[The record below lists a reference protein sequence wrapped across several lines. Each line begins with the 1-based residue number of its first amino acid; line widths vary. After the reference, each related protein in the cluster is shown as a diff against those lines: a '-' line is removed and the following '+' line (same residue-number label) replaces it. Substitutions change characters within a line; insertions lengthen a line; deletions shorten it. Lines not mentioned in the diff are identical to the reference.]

1 MAEQSVLSGLVNRS
15 ATGGPSATHQSVE
28 RVDRPA
34 IGGRLLDQRSAVTNG
49 QRLFVRRTGGD
60 GRGPW
65 ARRMRDVIELHISD
79 LGGIEAASE
88 AEKSI
93 IRRAATLTIELERL
107 EAKFSTLPQGP
118 RDNDLDMY
126 QRCSNS
132 LRRLLESIGIQRRP
146 RDVTPSLEGFLAKLE
161 KTDE

>member
-1 MAEQSVLSGLVNRS
+1 MDGQTDENRLGVGGLSEGR
-15 ATGGPSATHQSVE
+15 
-28 RVDRPA
+28 RPA
-34 IGGRLLDQRSAVTNG
+34 ETGARRLPDQRSAVTNG
-49 QRLFVRRTGGD
+49 QRLFVAAGD

-79 LGGIEAASE
+79 LGGLENASE
-88 AEKSI
+88 AERSI

-107 EAKFSTLPQGP
+107 EAKFSTLPNGP
-118 RDNDLDMY
+118 RADDLDMY

-146 RDVTPSLEGFLAKLE
+146 RDVTPSLDGFLAGLKE
-161 KTDE
+161 EPKE

>member
-1 MAEQSVLSGLVNRS
+1 MTDEIADDGPRNRPR
-15 ATGGPSATHQSVE
+15 TGE
-28 RVDRPA
+28 RP
-34 IGGRLLDQRSAVTNG
+34 LDQRSAVTNG
-49 QRLFVRRTGGD
+49 RRLFVHGGD

-107 EAKFSTLPQGP
+107 EAKFSAGKALDT
-118 RDNDLDMY
+118 DLDMY

-132 LRRLLESIGIQRRP
+132 LRRLLEAVGIQRRP
-146 RDVTPSLEGFLAKLE
+146 RDVTPSVSEYLASKADKE
-161 KTDE
+161 ASQ

>member
-1 MAEQSVLSGLVNRS
+1 MNDEDPKNRPGFDEGPSGLHPGS
-15 ATGGPSATHQSVE
+15 GGVPS
-28 RVDRPA
+28 R
-34 IGGRLLDQRSAVTNG
+34 QRSAVTNRS
-49 QRLFVRRTGGD
+49 RLLEGGD

-79 LGGIEAASE
+79 LGGLENASE

-107 EAKFSTLPQGP
+107 EAKFSTLPNGP
-118 RDNDLDMY
+118 RDSDLDMY

-132 LRRLLESIGIQRRP
+132 LRRLLETIGIKRVP
-146 RDVTPSLEGFLAKLE
+146 RDVTPTLQGFLSDLKG
-161 KTDE
+161 KDDEPSR

>member
-1 MAEQSVLSGLVNRS
+1 MTVEFGSESASNGGGNRI
-15 ATGGPSATHQSVE
+15 GNEP
-28 RVDRPA
+28 RPA
-34 IGGRLLDQRSAVTNG
+34 ALRSRVTNG
-49 QRLFVRRTGGD
+49 KALFAQGGD

-88 AEKSI
+88 AQKSI

-107 EAKFSTLPQGP
+107 EAKFSAGKAFDT
-118 RDNDLDMY
+118 DLDMY

-132 LRRLLESIGIQRRP
+132 LRRLLEAVGIQRRP
-146 RDVTPSLEGFLAKLE
+146 RDVTPSVSEDLASKATE
-161 KTDE
+161 AASQ